1 MSLISYGPL
10 KLVEMELVEVEGQ
23 QQQRAAQNA
32 DVCICIIPTHT
43 HDPPPPDS
51 GPDFLSRP
59 AAPAECH
66 RGFPGAAG
74 RRGCL
79 PRDRAADPNARYR
92 RSIGDLLLHIFGH
105 WLL

>member
-1 MSLISYGPL
+1 
-10 KLVEMELVEVEGQ
+10 MELVEVEGQ

-32 DVCICIIPTHT
+32 DVCICIISTHTHT